1 MNDYAITIKSEE
13 REGILNDITSL
24 ISDFGVNITYTHLFV
39 DSRNIGTI
47 NFELENV
54 SNIDAL
60 IELIDSIDGVKSTE
74 LHSSSNDIFGKRILI
89 IGGGAQVSQVA
100 MGAITEADR
109 HNIRGERISVDTIP
123 SAGSRTG

>member
-39 DSRNIGTI
+39 DSKNIGTI

-60 IELIDSIDGVKSTE
+60 IELIDSIDRLDDYTVHQMTF
-74 LHSSSNDIFGKRILI
+74 LVNAF
-89 IGGGAQVSQVA
+89 
-100 MGAITEADR
+100 
-109 HNIRGERISVDTIP
+109 
-123 SAGSRTG
+123 

>member
-39 DSRNIGTI
+39 DSKNIGTI

-74 LHSSSNDIFGKRILI
+74 LHSSSNDIFGKRI
-89 IGGGAQVSQVA
+89 
-100 MGAITEADR
+100 
-109 HNIRGERISVDTIP
+109 
-123 SAGSRTG
+123 